1 MRRRK
6 DHVHDGKIGAKKDS
20 TRTKNKG
27 KINRVTCSSKRTL
40 NKDAYLGIVPT
51 PSPIILLLSLS
62 RPPILRANPKYPKR
76 QTC

>member
-1 MRRRK
+1 MKEKWEQRK
-6 DHVHDGKIGAKKDS
+6 TALEQRIKE
-20 TRTKNKG
+20 RQ
-27 KINRVTCSSKRTL
+27 RVTCSSKRTL
-40 NKDAYLGIVPT
+40 NEDAYLGIVPT